1 MLRDKND
8 RPLLVVL
15 AVMAFLAIMAWPKSL
30 AIPPSAEA
38 AVPPPSAPANYTALP
53 LNGTTNTAIPKAG
66 ALVDIV
72 RDPTDLPPPVGDR
85 GPRRVKVNLTA
96 IEVTGKLNDGAT
108 YHYWTFN
115 GKVPGP
121 FIRVRVGDIVDVH
134 LTNDPNSMMM
144 HNVDFHAVTGPGGGA
159 KATESGP
166 GETRGFEFKAAHPG
180 LFVYHCAVMPAA
192 QHIASGMYGM
202 ILVEPEGGLPK
213 VDREFY
219 VMQGEIYTEAAFG
232 AQGEQKESYEKL
244 LDERPEYYVFNGA
257 VGAISTQ
264 HPLHAKTGETV
275 RIFFGDAGPNK
286 TSSFH
291 VIGEVM
297 DRVYDMGSLTSPPVR
312 DVQTVTVPPG
322 SATIA
327 ELNLDVPG
335 KYMLV
340 DHALSRVERGL
351 SGIMQVEGPQ
361 RDVSLYK
368 DYDPARSA
376 MVMGH

>member
-1 MLRDKND
+1 VFRDKND
-8 RPLLVVL
+8 RPLIAVL
-15 AVMAFLAIMAWPKSL
+15 AVLAIVAIMAWLKGAS
-30 AIPPSAEA
+30 IPPSAEA
-38 AVPPPSAPANYTALP
+38 AVLPPSAPADYTAAP
-53 LNGTTNTAIPKAG
+53 LSGTTNTPVPKAG
-66 ALVDIV
+66 TLVDIV
-72 RDPTDLPPPVGDR
+72 RDPADLPPPVGAR

-121 FIRVRVGDIVDVH
+121 FIRVRVGDIVEVH

-166 GETRGFEFKAAHPG
+166 GETRGFEFKAMHPG

-192 QHIASGMYGM
+192 QHIASGMYGL

-232 AQGEQKESYEKL
+232 AQGEQQESYEKL

-257 VGAISTQ
+257 VGAIATQ
-264 HPLHAKTGETV
+264 HPLQAKVGETV

-286 TSSFH
+286 ISSFH
-291 VIGEVM
+291 MIGEVM

-312 DVQTVTVPPG
+312 DVQTVMVPPG
-322 SATIA
+322 AATIA
-327 ELNLDVPG
+327 ELKLDVPG
-335 KYMLV
+335 KYMIV

-351 SGIMQVEGPQ
+351 AGVLQVEGQ
-361 RDVSLYK
+361 QQDVTLYK

>member
-1 MLRDKND
+1 MFRDKND

-15 AVMAFLAIMAWPKSL
+15 AVMAALAFMVWPQSL
-30 AIPPSAEA
+30 SIPPSAEA
-38 AVPPPSAPANYTALP
+38 AVPPPSAPANYTAAP
-53 LNGTTNTAIPKAG
+53 LNGTTNTPIPKAG
-66 ALVDIV
+66 TLVDIV
-72 RDPTDLPPPVGDR
+72 RDPADLPPPVGER
-85 GPRRVKVNLTA
+85 GPRRVEVNLTA

-121 FIRVRVGDIVDVH
+121 FVRVRVGDIVEVH
-134 LTNDPNSMMM
+134 LANDPNSMMM

-166 GETRGFEFKAAHPG
+166 GETRGFEFKPTHPG

-192 QHIASGMYGM
+192 QHIASGMYGL

-275 RIFFGDAGPNK
+275 RIFFGVGGPNK

-297 DRVYDMGSLTSPPVR
+297 DRVYDMGSLTSQPVR

-322 SATIA
+322 AATIA
-327 ELNLDVPG
+327 ELKLDVPG
-335 KYMLV
+335 KYMIV

-351 SGIMQVEGPQ
+351 AGVMQVEGQ
-361 RDVSLYK
+361 QQDVSLYK